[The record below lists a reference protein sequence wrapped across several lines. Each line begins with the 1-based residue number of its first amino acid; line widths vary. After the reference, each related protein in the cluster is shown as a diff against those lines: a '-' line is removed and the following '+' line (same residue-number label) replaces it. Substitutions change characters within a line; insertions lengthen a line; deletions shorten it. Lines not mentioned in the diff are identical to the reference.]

1 MADRTYYRY
10 NHVISPE
17 TRFIH
22 LMEAIEEAQLNLL
35 LASLKGE
42 TFTIRVKVS
51 LRYQVK
57 DGKISIISLF
67 L

>member
-10 NHVISPE
+10 NKVISLE

-22 LMEAIEEAQLNLL
+22 LMEAVEEAQLRFL

-42 TFTIRVKVS
+42 TFHISGRG
-51 LRYQVK
+51 QA
-57 DGKISIISLF
+57 KISSKRWIN
-67 L
+67 